1 MFVNKE
7 LTICQ
12 KVGKYKL
19 IPSIWNSRKT
29 PVAAIKYGI
38 RMTPK
43 ANMSITSK
51 GPHQSH
57 I

>member
-1 MFVNKE
+1 MFLNKE

-12 KVGKYKL
+12 KVRKYKL
-19 IPSIWNSRKT
+19 IPSIGDSWKA

>member
-7 LTICQ
+7 LTIRQ

-19 IPSIWNSRKT
+19 IPSIWNSWKA
-29 PVAAIKYGI
+29 PVAAIKYGV